1 MLSEASLS
9 FGVPPVALAGLA
21 LLLVTARVMATAA
34 MMTITAAPIP
44 VSQLRRRLRAA
55 SWARISATRARA
67 AALFAL
73 DPPPW
78 PALGGFPLARPPLA
92 GFPLPWLLPPWFP
105 RPLLP
110 ACLGT

>member
-1 MLSEASLS
+1 M
-9 FGVPPVALAGLA
+9 PPVALAGLP

-78 PALGGFPLARPPLA
+78 PPLAALARFPLALPPLVLSPLA

-105 RPLLP
+105 RPLFP